1 MNLLH
6 GIPPEVYNAYFKSTV
21 TGTGARPLQKVDGAV
36 VCAEDPFWEDSDVPR
51 LSELAVKT
59 LAKYVSLN
67 C

>member
-21 TGTGARPLQKVDGAV
+21 TGTGSRPLQKVDGAV

-59 LAKYVSLN
+59 LAK
-67 C
+67 

>member
-6 GIPPEVYNAYFKSTV
+6 GIPPEVYSAYFKYTGGV
-21 TGTGARPLQKVDGAV
+21 TGGGAGARPLEKVGGAV

-59 LAKYVSLN
+59 LAK
-67 C
+67 